1 MSNPVV
7 KNIIRFILLVLL
19 QVLVFN
25 NIQINGYINP
35 YYYVL
40 FILILP
46 FDTPKWLILFSGF
59 FLGLTID
66 FFSHTIGMHAAATTL
81 VAFLRPGTIRLLSA
95 NRELEPGMEPS
106 IRDMGFSWF
115 FMYTL
120 ILVFFHHLLLFFLE
134 VFRFNEFF
142 QTLGRVIIST
152 AVSVALI
159 VIGEYVV
166 RKRKK

>member
-7 KNIIRFILLVLL
+7 KNIIRFILLVLF
-19 QVLVFN
+19 QVLVLN

-46 FDTPKWLILFSGF
+46 FETPKWLILISGF

-81 VAFLRPGTIRLLSA
+81 MAFLRPATIRLLSA
-95 NRELEPGMEPS
+95 NRDLDPGNEPS

-120 ILVFFHHLLLFFLE
+120 ILVFFHHVLLFYLE
-134 VFRFNEFF
+134 VFRFDEFF
-142 QTLGRVIIST
+142 QTLGRVVIST
-152 AVSVALI
+152 VVSVLLI
-159 VIGEYVV
+159 IIGEYIV

>member
-7 KNIIRFILLVLL
+7 KNIIRFILLVLF
-19 QVLVFN
+19 QVLVLN

-46 FDTPKWLILFSGF
+46 FETPKWLILFSGF

-81 VAFLRPGTIRLLSA
+81 MAFLRPSVIRLLSA
-95 NRELEPGMEPS
+95 NRDLDPGMEPS
-106 IRDMGFSWF
+106 VRDMGFSWYF
-115 FMYTL
+115 TYSL
-120 ILVFFHHLLLFFLE
+120 ILIFFHHLLLFYLE

-142 QTLGRVIIST
+142 QTLGRVVIST
-152 AVSVALI
+152 VVTLVLI
-159 VIGEYVV
+159 IIGDYII